1 MSESYV
7 PFPDAIRWFDY
18 ASDVP
23 PEVVDWLLEMGS
35 MTRRFE
41 QHCAKVGVTPQR
53 ECFITRGELTAE
65 EAEQLPESERY
76 WLREIVLFGDEVP
89 WLLGRTIIPLE
100 TLTGPENALVDL
112 GTLPLGR
119 YRFGGNQLSR
129 DYIHLGQQAQHWVR
143 RSRLRLSDKPLL
155 LTEIFLPAS
164 PVYGGGQPQ
173 DVTSTIEK

>member
-7 PFPDAIRWFDY
+7 PFPDAIHWFEFT
-18 ASDVP
+18 ADVP

-41 QHCAKVGVTPQR
+41 QHCTKVSVTPQR
-53 ECFITRGELTAE
+53 ECFIARAELSDE
-65 EAEQLPESERY
+65 EAAQLPESERY
-76 WLREIVLFGDEVP
+76 WLREIVLFGDEEP
-89 WLLGRTIIPLE
+89 WLLGRTVIPLE
-100 TLTGPENALVDL
+100 TLTGPDQALVDL

-119 YRFGGNQLSR
+119 YLFSGNHLSR
-129 DYIHLGQQAQHWVR
+129 DYIHLGQQAKHWAR

-164 PVYGGGQPQ
+164 PVYFCTGKPA
-173 DVTSTIEK
+173 

>member
-7 PFPDAIRWFDY
+7 SFPDAIRWFEFT
-18 ASDVP
+18 ADVP
-23 PEVVDWLLEMGS
+23 PEIVDWLLEMGS

-41 QHCAKVGVTPQR
+41 QHCSKVSVIPQR
-53 ECFITRGELTAE
+53 ECFIARAELSDE

-76 WLREIVLFGDEVP
+76 WLREIVLCGDDEP
-89 WLLGRTIIPLE
+89 WLLGRTVIPLE
-100 TLTGPENALVDL
+100 TLTGPDQALVDL

-119 YRFGGNQLSR
+119 YLFSGNHLSR
-129 DYIHLGQQAQHWVR
+129 DYIHLGQQAGHWAR

-164 PVYGGGQPQ
+164 PVYPRAAQ
-173 DVTSTIEK
+173 DVKSD